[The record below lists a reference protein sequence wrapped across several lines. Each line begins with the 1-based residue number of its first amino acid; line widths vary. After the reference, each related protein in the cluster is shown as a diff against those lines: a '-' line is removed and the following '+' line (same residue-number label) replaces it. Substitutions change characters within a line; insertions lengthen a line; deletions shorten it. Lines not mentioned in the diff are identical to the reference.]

1 MDTYTY
7 AVVFSATETVYVSIF
22 YIVMLQISK
31 QPPPMNS
38 LIIEV
43 CGTFV
48 VSNPRK

>member
-1 MDTYTY
+1 MDTYTCE
-7 AVVFSATETVYVSIF
+7 AVFSAAEMVYVSIIF
-22 YIVMLQISK
+22 IVMLQISK
-31 QPPPMNS
+31 HPPPMNS